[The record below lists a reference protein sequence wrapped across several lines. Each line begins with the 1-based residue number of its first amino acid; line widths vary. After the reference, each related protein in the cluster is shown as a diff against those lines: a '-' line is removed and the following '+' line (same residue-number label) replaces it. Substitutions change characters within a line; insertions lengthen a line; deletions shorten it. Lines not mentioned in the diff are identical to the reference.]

1 MNRNYR
7 NYCRRM
13 GDAMLLRHSIPKSV
27 LSDDELI
34 RVRQTAQS
42 TDLDVLRQTAVDM
55 FPERFQDAVLQKEQT
70 QERDQQC
77 ENRGITMICSY

>member
-13 GDAMLLRHSIPKSV
+13 GDAMLLRHMIPRSV

-34 RVRQTAQS
+34 HVRLTAQS
-42 TDLDVLRQTAVDM
+42 TDLDILRQTAM
-55 FPERFQDAVLQKEQT
+55 ELFPERFPDEVSQEEQAYET
-70 QERDQQC
+70 S
-77 ENRGITMICSY
+77 GSTMICPY